1 MMSNKRKIAIVTGS
15 RGEYGYIRPIIK
27 KILQEPSLDYEL
39 IVTNMHLLSEY
50 GNSISE
56 IERDGFKI
64 GAKHH
69 MTLDG
74 YTNTTMTKSLGI
86 FLLELPETL
95 DRVKPDIILIAGD
108 RGEQLMAAIAGAH
121 LNIPVAHIQA
131 GEVSG
136 NIDGIVRHAITKLSH
151 IHFVD
156 NEDCVERVRK
166 LGEQEFRIFLTG
178 APQLDELVEAKYS
191 KPKEL
196 AQKYGLNLNKPI
208 ILAVQHPVT
217 EEFNFATEQIT
228 ETLLAL
234 REINEQTIIVYPN
247 ADAGNKKIKEM
258 INTYSTPSMRAFRNL
273 PREDYLG
280 LMRIAKVIVGNSSSA
295 IIEATF
301 FALPAVNIGTRQHGR
316 KQGDNVINTGYDK
329 NEIVKAILTAMSHDF
344 RSKLVPG
351 KSPYGDGHSAERIV
365 KILKKIEID
374 EKLIKKKITY

>member
-1 MMSNKRKIAIVTGS
+1 MSNKRKIAIVTGS